1 MRLIDTHT
9 HLYLEQFDEDRDE
22 MIQRA
27 LDSGVEQFFLPN
39 IDSSSITKMLELEE
53 AYPGRCFAMMGL
65 HPCSVKEDY
74 EEELAIVRDWLD
86 ERPFCAVGE
95 IGIDLYWD
103 KSFLEQQKEAFRIQA
118 GWAKEL
124 GLPVVLHSREATDI
138 LIGLVEEAK
147 DERLRGV
154 FHCFSGTEEQARRII
169 ELGFFLGIGGV
180 VTFKNAGLDKVMEK
194 IGLEHVVLET
204 DSPFLAPAPYRGKR
218 NESAYVRLVAEKL
231 AAIKGVSFREVAETT
246 SRNAG
251 QLFPVAAIAD
261 GRPGIRK

>member
-9 HLYLEQFDEDRDE
+9 HIYLEEFDEDREE

-39 IDSSSITKMLELEE
+39 IDSSSITRMLDLEE

-65 HPCSVKEDY
+65 HPCSVKENFK
-74 EEELAIVRDWLD
+74 EELAIVREWLD

-103 KSFLEQQKEAFRIQA
+103 KTFLEQQKEAFLIQVD
-118 GWAKEL
+118 WAKEL
-124 GLPVVLHSREATDI
+124 GVPIVIHSREATDI
-138 LIGLVEEAK
+138 LIELVEQAK
-147 DERLRGV
+147 DERLTGV

-169 ELGFFLGIGGV
+169 GLGFYLGIGGV

-194 IGLEHVVLET
+194 AGLEHVVLET
-204 DSPFLAPAPYRGKR
+204 DSPYLAPVPRRGKR

-231 AAIKGVSFREVAETT
+231 AAIKGISFREVAEVTT
-246 SRNAG
+246 KNAER
-251 QLFPVAAIAD
+251 LFPSAVVAEGGSI
-261 GRPGIRK
+261 GN